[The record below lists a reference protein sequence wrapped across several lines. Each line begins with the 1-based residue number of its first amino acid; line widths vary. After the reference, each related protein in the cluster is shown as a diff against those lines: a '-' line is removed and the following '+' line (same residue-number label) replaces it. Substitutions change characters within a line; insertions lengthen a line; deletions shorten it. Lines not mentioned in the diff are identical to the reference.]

1 MRQRGRSGALIVGLV
16 AALALSTVA
25 TACAHVRKA
34 SGPYTVE
41 LGWAEEPAYSGV
53 RNAVEVSVEDA
64 GGKAVADPRGSLR
77 AEVSFGEAVK
87 QLALEP
93 ASEPGR
99 FAAAIIP
106 TRPGVYAFHV
116 TGTLRGRAIDVAAT
130 CSERT
135 FDCVESSDD
144 IEFPV
149 ADPSGAELGPKL
161 DRALARIEKADRRA
175 ASGQT
180 VGAFAFVV
188 AVLALLAA
196 VVLARRRSR
205 QT

>member
-16 AALALSTVA
+16 AALAMA
-25 TACAHVRKA
+25 GTAPAHVRKA
-34 SGPYTVE
+34 AGPYSVE

-53 RNAVEVSVEDA
+53 RNAVEVRVEDA
-64 GGKAVADPRGSLR
+64 AGNAVADPRGSLR
-77 AEVSFGEAVK
+77 AEVTFGEAVK
-87 QLALEP
+87 QLVLEP

-99 FAAAIIP
+99 FAAAIVP

-116 TGTLRGRAIDVAAT
+116 TGTLRGRAVDVAAT

-135 FDCVESSDD
+135 FECVESAAE

-149 ADPSGAELGPKL
+149 ADPSGAELAPKL
-161 DRALARIEKADRRA
+161 DRALARIEKADQRA

-180 VGAFAFVV
+180 VAALALIV
-188 AVLALLAA
+188 ALLAVFA
-196 VVLARRRSR
+196 AFVLARRRAR
-205 QT
+205 QA